1 MEIPEPLQDQ
11 ITIYSKSGC
20 TNCVKVKTL
29 LKENN
34 IKFTVIDCDEF
45 ILEDKQG
52 FLQFINL
59 LVHKEYKT
67 FPMVFL
73 NKTFIG
79 GYKETEEYLTK
90 LRQKEL
96 DFDTNF

>member
-1 MEIPEPLQDQ
+1 MEIPNPLEDE
-11 ITIYSKSGC
+11 ITIYSKSAC
-20 TNCVKVKTL
+20 INCVKVKTL

-34 IKFTVIDCDEF
+34 IKFTIINCDEF
-45 ILEDKQG
+45 ILEDKPG
-52 FLQFINL
+52 FLQFIHL
-59 LVHKEYKT
+59 LVGTEYKT

-79 GYKETEEYLTK
+79 GYKETEDYLTK

-96 DFDTNF
+96 IFDTNF

>member
-1 MEIPEPLQDQ
+1 MNIPKPIEDEI
-11 ITIYSKSGC
+11 TVYSKSGC
-20 TNCVKVKTL
+20 INCVKVKTL
-29 LKENN
+29 FKEKD
-34 IKFTVIDCDEF
+34 IKFNIIDCDEY

-59 LVHKEYKT
+59 LVGSEYKT

-90 LRQKEL
+90 LKQQDL